1 MMSMLMLMNKLK
13 LKVKARTK
21 IVVMTKEFL
30 KSLSKKLKLTVQG
43 KLKKLYARGVIP
55 WIV

>member
-30 KSLSKKLKLTVQG
+30 KRLLKKLKIAVQG
-43 KLKKLYARGVIP
+43 K
-55 WIV
+55 

>member
-1 MMSMLMLMNKLK
+1 MNKLK

-30 KSLSKKLKLTVQG
+30 KKLSKKLKLSMQG
-43 KLKKLYARGVIP
+43 K
-55 WIV
+55 

>member
-21 IVVMTKEFL
+21 IVVMAKEFL
-30 KSLSKKLKLTVQG
+30 KRLLKKLKLVVQG
-43 KLKKLYARGVIP
+43 K
-55 WIV
+55 